1 MLLINIIGDIL
12 ALLDVVEKFLLAVTL
27 MLAIDILNFL
37 FHCIDLR
44 FYFVLESSY
53 WSHLFSV
60 VDVSNA
66 VIAIAEACVDLQYYR
81 IIKRPSIE
89 DRIAA
94 VLFIAIGVS
103 LRVKQV
109 VLVLFR

>member
-1 MLLINIIGDIL
+1 MLLIDIISDIL
-12 ALLDVVEKFLLAVTL
+12 ALLDVVEKFLLAFTF

-37 FHCIDLR
+37 FHFIDLC

-66 VIAIAEACVDLQYYR
+66 IIAIAEACVN
-81 IIKRPSIE
+81 ISIE
-89 DRIAA
+89 NSIAA
-94 VLFIAIGVS
+94 VLFITIGVS